1 MLFRSHKLRKQL
13 DEGIEAAMEYAEVH
27 VNTIKKQFKMFF
39 DELDEMIRQKYSEL
53 EKYVNEQKDNEEEV
67 EKNKK
72 LLAWIEDCEAKI
84 DDILN
89 I

>member
-1 MLFRSHKLRKQL
+1 MLFRS
-13 DEGIEAAMEYAEVH
+13 
-27 VNTIKKQFKMFF
+27 
-39 DELDEMIRQKYSEL
+39 ELDEMIRQKYSEL